1 MQFDIHSYQHSYDGC
16 SACDVR
22 TSFRKD
28 VARNRDISHPEI
40 SSFGYRTMINQ
51 GDCHY
56 GLQFQLALHLK
67 VRNSSNSNPDS
78 HVNRLKH
85 VLV

>member
-1 MQFDIHSYQHSYDGC
+1 MMAVLLATYALH
-16 SACDVR
+16 
-22 TSFRKD
+22 
-28 VARNRDISHPEI
+28 VAKMLHGTVTRSHPEI

-56 GLQFQLALHLK
+56 ALQFQLALHLN

-78 HVNRLKH
+78 HVNSLKH
-85 VLV
+85 VLI